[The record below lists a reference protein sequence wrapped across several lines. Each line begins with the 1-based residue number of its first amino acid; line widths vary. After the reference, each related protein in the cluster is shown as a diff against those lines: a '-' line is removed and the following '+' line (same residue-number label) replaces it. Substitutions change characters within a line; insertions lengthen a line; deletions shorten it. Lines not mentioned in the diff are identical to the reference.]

1 MRSRKD
7 IQLQDAELKLTTRS
21 YALLIEIAIFCL
33 LITSVFYSHRFSS
46 PVPFVLKRIILT
58 LAAEL

>member
-7 IQLQDAELKLTTRS
+7 IQLQDAELKLTTQS

-33 LITSVFYSHRFSS
+33 L
-46 PVPFVLKRIILT
+46 
-58 LAAEL
+58 